1 MMTAAQFVHTHLKKL
16 HAGLDAAFDDLTPD
30 QLHAVPGGSS
40 TANTIAWN
48 VWHCARTEDNIV
60 RFVLQNRRNPVWTE
74 GGYADKLG
82 LPPVAQGTGMST
94 DEAHALR
101 IKDVALFKEYMQKV
115 WASTDELFGSA
126 DPAALEKPVIV
137 KPLGEMPAIRA
148 LGQVVLTHGMTHF
161 GEIELIRTLVG
172 AAPVISV

>member
-48 VWHCARTEDNIV
+48 IWHCVRTEDNIV
-60 RFVLQNRRNPVWTE
+60 RFVLQNRRSPVWTE

-94 DEAHALR
+94 DEAHALH
-101 IKDVALFKEYMQKV
+101 IKDVPLFKEYMQKV
-115 WASTDELFGSA
+115 WASTEDLMAG
-126 DPAALEKPVIV
+126 DPAALDKTVTV
-137 KPLGEMPAIRA
+137 KGMGEMPAIMA
-148 LGQVVLTHGMTHF
+148 LGYICLVHAMTHL
-161 GEIELIRTLVG
+161 GEISMGRALVG
-172 AAPVISV
+172 AKS

>member
-1 MMTAAQFVHTHLKKL
+1 MMTAPQFVHIHMTKL
-16 HAGLDAAFDDLTPD
+16 HAGLDAAFDGLTPD
-30 QLHAVPGGSS
+30 QLHAVPGGNS

-94 DEAHALR
+94 EEAHALR

-115 WASTDELFGSA
+115 WASTEEFMA
-126 DPAALEKPVIV
+126 NEAAALDKTVTI
-137 KPLGEMPAIRA
+137 KGMGEMPGIMA
-148 LGQVVLTHGMTHF
+148 LGYICLVHPMTHL
-161 GEIELIRTLVG
+161 GEISMARALVG
-172 AAPVISV
+172 AKS